1 MLTITFA
8 LIHLIW
14 QLLKLRLLI
23 VQCCNCDREC
33 CNCDRGCCKVNRNE
47 FLPRTICETF
57 RKVNWKEFVP
67 RTLYETIQFL
77 PYIFS
82 IAFAAIPS
90 TSCPCISKGQ
100 WQIGAIALFLAWVN
114 AVTFIKLVPR
124 LGVYVLMFQKV
135 ICSFLK
141 MFFLGMLLVVAFGLT
156 FHMLFREPSAMV
168 REVIPTVMLC
178 GIERVLSVW
187 DLFLS
192 GGQMS
197 KGQF

>member
-1 MLTITFA
+1 MLIPFSSFCFPIADGRNFTSVSILAAFTITFA

-14 QLLKLRLLI
+14 QLLKLCLLI
-23 VQCCNCDREC
+23 VQCCNCDRGC
-33 CNCDRGCCKVNRNE
+33 CNRDRGCCKVNRNE
-47 FLPRTICETF
+47 FLPRIICGTIK
-57 RKVNWKEFVP
+57 KVNWKEFVP

-90 TSCPCISKGQ
+90 TSCPCISKGR
-100 WQIGAIALFLAWVN
+100 WQIGALALFLAWVN

-141 MFFLGMLLVVAFGLT
+141 MFILGMLLVVAFGLT
-156 FHMLFREPSAMV
+156 FHMLFREPLAMV
-168 REVIPTVMLC
+168 REVIP
-178 GIERVLSVW
+178 I
-187 DLFLS
+187 
-192 GGQMS
+192 Q
-197 KGQF
+197 